1 MYQFLEER
9 KVPWLWI
16 CQMSGLGERRHRRR
30 KRNPTGSD
38 EEPVA
43 AKEPETP
50 HGTEES
56 IIPGHF
62 QAALRAD
69 A

>member
-1 MYQFLEER
+1 
-9 KVPWLWI
+9 
-16 CQMSGLGERRHRRR
+16 MSGLGERRHRRR

-38 EEPVA
+38 EERV

-56 IIPGHF
+56 HLPTEYE
-62 QAALRAD
+62 AALVAD